1 MGTEA
6 TELLDALAGVTAADL
21 VITGGRVVDVHR
33 REVREGGIAVKA
45 GRIIRVGE
53 VEGMVGEGTE
63 VLDAG
68 GRYLTPG
75 LIESHAHSY
84 HANMNLTE
92 YAKLCLSRGT
102 TAVAESFYGQGQIRG
117 IEAVRHFY
125 DELRRTPLTLLFVV
139 PVLAYLQNL
148 ELGLAATPGTVSGD
162 DLFEMLE
169 WEGCVGLEEPPYIP
183 VAERDPVIVRLIE
196 RALAQGK
203 VVMGHAAGLSEE
215 ELDGYAAFGISGDHE
230 GLTAEEAVQRVQR
243 GMMVST
249 RETPIARNQRDVQKA
264 ITEHGCDPSLFMF
277 CSDVPDA
284 VTYATVGHIDEY
296 IRIAVEGGIDP
307 LDAVAMGSVN
317 TARYYRVEHLLGSL
331 TPGRQAD
338 ILMVGDLERF
348 DVQTVIAKGTVVLVD
363 GERRHRFQRPVY
375 PAFLQGTVELARPIE
390 VEDLAL
396 RAPEGASRVLVRA
409 IGAESLLSDERRFEL
424 PVCGDGRVEA
434 DVEGDVLK
442 VAMWDRYGRWA
453 EPAVA
458 FMQGFKLK
466 RGAIATSYNPFYNNV
481 MSLGTNDAD
490 MALAANTV
498 AELGG
503 GFVAVADGEVLGS
516 VALPLCGL
524 LSDADADEVV
534 PELERLYA
542 QVAELGCAIEWP
554 FHNFAFTAVVGEL
567 PILKMCD
574 RGLFDVAKREHLS
587 TIVEVVA

>member
-1 MGTEA
+1 MG
-6 TELLDALAGVTAADL
+6 TELLDALAGLVEPDL
-21 VITGGRVVDVHR
+21 VVTNGRVVDVHR
-33 REVREGGIAVKA
+33 KQVSDGGIAVKS
-45 GRIIRVGE
+45 GQIIRVGE
-53 VEGMVGEGTE
+53 VESMVGERTE
-63 VLDAG
+63 VIDAG

-75 LIESHAHSY
+75 MIESHAHSY
-84 HANMNLTE
+84 HANLNLTE

-117 IEAVRHFY
+117 IDAVRYFY
-125 DELRRTPLTLLFVV
+125 DELRRTPITLLFVV

-196 RALAQGK
+196 RTLAEGK
-203 VVMGHAAGLSEE
+203 VVMGHAAGLSEA
-215 ELDGYAAFGISGDHE
+215 ELDGYAAFGITADHE
-230 GLTAEEAVQRVQR
+230 GLTGEEAVQRIER

-249 RETPIARNQRDVQKA
+249 RETPIARNQRDVQRA
-264 ITEHGCDPSLFMF
+264 ITEYGCDPSLFMF

-284 VTYATVGHIDEY
+284 VSYARVGHIDEY

-307 LDAVAMGSVN
+307 LDAVAMGSLN
-317 TARYYRVEHLLGSL
+317 TARYYRVDHMVGSL

-338 ILMVGDLERF
+338 ILIVGDLRRF
-348 DVQTVIAKGTVVLVD
+348 DVQSVIAKGTVVVAD
-363 GERRHRFQRPVY
+363 GERRHRFDRPEY
-375 PAFLQGTVELARPIE
+375 PAFLKGTVGLARR
-390 VEDLAL
+390 VETGDLAV
-396 RAPEGASRVLVRA
+396 RAPEGASRVTVRA

-424 PVCGDGRVEA
+424 LVAADGTVAA
-434 DVEGDVLK
+434 DVDRDVLK
-442 VAMWDRYGRWA
+442 VAMWDRYGRWP

-458 FMQGFKLK
+458 FMQGYELK

-498 AELGG
+498 DELGG
-503 GFVAVADGEVLGS
+503 GFVAVAGGEVLGA

-524 LSDADADEVV
+524 LS
-534 PELERLYA
+534 
-542 QVAELGCAIEWP
+542 
-554 FHNFAFTAVVGEL
+554 TAPPTRSCRSSSG
-567 PILKMCD
+567 
-574 RGLFDVAKREHLS
+574 S
-587 TIVEVVA
+587 TRSSPSSAARWSGRSTTSPSRPWSVSCRS

>member
-1 MGTEA
+1 MG
-6 TELLDALAGVTAADL
+6 TELLDALAGVVDADL
-21 VITGGRVVDVHR
+21 VVTNGRIVDVHKK
-33 REVREGGIAVKA
+33 EVREGGIAVKS
-45 GRIIRVGE
+45 GRIIRVGD
-53 VEGMVGEGTE
+53 VESLVGPGTE
-63 VLDAG
+63 VLDAR

-84 HANMNLTE
+84 HANFNLTE

-117 IEAVRHFY
+117 KEAVRFFY
-125 DELRRTPLTLLFVV
+125 DELRRTPITLLFVV
-139 PVLAYLQNL
+139 PILAYLQNI
-148 ELGLAATPGTVSGD
+148 ELGLEATPGTLTGD

-196 RALAQGK
+196 KALAQGK
-203 VVMGHAAGLSEE
+203 VVMGHAAGLTEA
-215 ELDGYAAFGISGDHE
+215 ELDAYAAFGITGDHE
-230 GLTAEEAVQRVQR
+230 QLNAEEAVHRVER

-249 RETPIARNQRDVQKA
+249 RETPIARNQRDVQRA
-264 ITEHGCDPSLFMF
+264 LTELGADPAMFMF

-296 IRIAVEGGIDP
+296 IRIAVEGRIDP
-307 LDAVAMGSVN
+307 LDAVAMGSYN
-317 TARYYRVEHLLGSL
+317 TARYYRVDHLVGSL
-331 TPGRQAD
+331 APGRQAD
-338 ILMVGDLERF
+338 ILMVGDLEKF
-348 DVQTVIAKGTVVLVD
+348 DVQSVIAKGTVVVAD
-363 GERRHRFQRPVY
+363 GERKHRFQRPVY
-375 PAFLQGTVELARPIE
+375 PAFLQGTVGLKRPVE
-390 VEDLAL
+390 VEDLAV
-396 RAPEGASRVLVRA
+396 RAPAGRTKVTVRA

-424 PVCGDGRVEA
+424 PVEADGTVAA

-458 FMQGFKLK
+458 FMQGFQLK

-481 MSLGTNDAD
+481 MALGTNDAD

-498 AELGG
+498 NELGG
-503 GFVAVADGEVLGS
+503 GFVAVAEGEVLGS
-516 VALPLCGL
+516 VALPLVGL
-524 LSDADADEVV
+524 LSDGDADEVV
-534 PELERLYA
+534 PQLERLYA
-542 QVAELGCAIEWP
+542 QVMEELGCAIEWP

-567 PILKMCD
+567 PILKLCD

-587 TIVEVVA
+587 TIVEEA